1 MTYLS
6 DEAAVAADEKA
17 PTSEKTSAPT
27 SEHAEAQGD
36 ATELEHIDITNK
48 HAYKADN
55 SDGVIEWSWR
65 GKLSVICLCALYVGA
80 QLPLYFVGGS
90 LSLIAADLNIIDGA
104 AWLGV
109 SNNLAVAAVAPFCGY
124 LQDLFGKRNVVL
136 AGCLL
141 VLAGSVVMGTSH
153 GLSQAA
159 AGMSIEGAGA
169 GILELTSIA
178 GVSEIVPVAKRG
190 LYLALLQAAI
200 IPFWPYIMYAQLL
213 ATYST
218 WRWFGLALVYF
229 PHNHNRAEGVSRRTL
244 LRSFDYLGSVSSI
257 VGLTLFLVAIQSGGY
272 THPWKSAYVLVTLL
286 LGALLIIFFVV
297 WEAKFARA
305 PIVPRE
311 MFSGQRIVALA
322 YCIGFVSGLN
332 FYSILNF
339 FPILMSQVYDPDPV
353 QVGLKGLGYG
363 CCIGVGSM
371 AGNVAV
377 ASLPPLS
384 DSDGWFT
391 NLNAASFTGALAV
404 NNSTNPK
411 LVTALLSLASFGIG
425 GVLVPTATVALTAT
439 PDTVIATTVALSLSV
454 RLGGGAIGYS
464 IYYNIFASKLKSKLP
479 TLVAEYAV
487 KAGLPLT
494 SAPLFVETFLTN
506 PAAVTTVSG
515 VTNVVIQAATLGV
528 KWAYAESLKYVWY
541 TSIPFGVL
549 SIIAC
554 LFLPD
559 TSKYMTNRISVHL
572 A

>member
-377 ASLPPLS
+377 ARFRRHHREVLLFFILIMSKSPTP
-384 DSDGWFT
+384 FR
-391 NLNAASFTGALAV
+391 FRR
-404 NNSTNPK
+404 